1 MIVPLFIISID
12 NISSNISNISI
23 LTKDF
28 LFVDD
33 SATVGILSIIRH
45 DSLGIY
51 FMT

>member
-33 SATVGILSIIRH
+33 SATVVFYQLLDMIH
-45 DSLGIY
+45 
-51 FMT
+51 